1 MSAEQDI
8 LFAGK
13 KRIVLIGGGSYLKLE
28 AGRIEYGT
36 EAKYARKTMRTH
48 KAVARE
54 MEVNIPAMQSAL
66 PALSCGEHSACFKVT
81 DTHTGAE
88 DIEFA
93 WALTTE
99 SGQIKGQT
107 NEAKTSHIRSDRE
120 EFLML
125 DYVFQIKAG
134 TK

>member
-1 MSAEQDI
+1 QDI

-36 EAKYARKTMRTH
+36 EATYLRKIKRTH
-48 KAVARE
+48 KAVVRE
-54 MEVNIPAMQSAL
+54 AEVNISAMQSAL
-66 PALSCGEHSACFKVT
+66 PALSCGEHSACFKIT

-93 WALTTE
+93 WALTAETGRIE
-99 SGQIKGQT
+99 GQT
-107 NEAKTSHIRSDRE
+107 DKVKTALIRTDRE
-120 EFLML
+120 ESLML
-125 DYVFQIKAG
+125 DYVFQIRAG